1 MFEVAG
7 VVAGICAAF
16 TVLYFSH
23 VIPPVPLS
31 LKHIGVY
38 HTLERVGGVYAV
50 SYEKPAWY
58 VFWRHTD
65 AAFTL
70 SLSEG
75 RAYCFSAIFAPG
87 GLSTPVVHQ
96 WEKYD
101 PTSGKWQQQSKYSF
115 PINGGRDQGYRGWT
129 AKTLSAGKWRCD
141 VETENG
147 QLIGRLSFEAVEA
160 GAAELSTTTL

>member
-1 MFEVAG
+1 MLEVAG
-7 VVAGICAAF
+7 VVAGICATF

-58 VFWRHTD
+58 VFWRDTD
-65 AAFTL
+65 ATFTL
-70 SLSEG
+70 PLSEG

-101 PTSGKWQQQSKYSF
+101 PISGQWQQQSKYSF

-160 GAAELSTTTL
+160 SAAALSTTTL